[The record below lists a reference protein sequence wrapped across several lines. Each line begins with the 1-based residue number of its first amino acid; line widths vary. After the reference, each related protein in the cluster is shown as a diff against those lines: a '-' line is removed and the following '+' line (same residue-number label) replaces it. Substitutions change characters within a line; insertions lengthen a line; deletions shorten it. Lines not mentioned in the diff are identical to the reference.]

1 MRQSQGQLQMQG
13 DSRVGASTQTR
24 PAAPYRQSAAG
35 DKAARDKLL
44 TSNMRFVIKIASQYL
59 NKGLEYEDL
68 ISEGYLGLMKALD
81 HFDVSKGY
89 HFISYAV
96 WWIRQSIMKAIVDF
110 GRPIRL
116 PVNKDAEL
124 TEIKRACH
132 SVNPNGKK
140 SEEEELEEV
149 ALKLGMTK
157 HHIREMLNIS
167 QEMISLDSP
176 ISGDSDTALVD
187 TVSAG
192 TFTPEDAA
200 IDASLKTEIDKAFVG
215 LDKKSVEVLNMR
227 YGLAELHQLRG
238 RVGRGKFQSY
248 CFLTYSKNITE
259 TGISRLKA
267 LHQSNDG
274 FFIAEEDLKLRGPGE
289 VFGTAQSGYFAL
301 NIADLSRDKEIL
313 KTARYDA
320 LCQLKQRNP

>member
-1 MRQSQGQLQMQG
+1 MTSVSAKDLDVVRIHLNEIKKIPLLTNDEEIQL
-13 DSRVGASTQTR
+13 ATK
-24 PAAPYRQSAAG
+24 AAAG

-132 SVNPNGKK
+132 SVNPHGKK

-227 YGLAELHQLRG
+227 YGLNGQGERTLKE
-238 RVGRGKFQSY
+238 VGEKM
-248 CFLTYSKNITE
+248 N
-259 TGISRLKA
+259 
-267 LHQSNDG
+267 
-274 FFIAEEDLKLRGPGE
+274 
-289 VFGTAQSGYFAL
+289 
-301 NIADLSRDKEIL
+301 LSRERVRQIEKHAIAKIRANKICDISL
-313 KTARYDA
+313 KDYVA
-320 LCQLKQRNP
+320 

>member
-1 MRQSQGQLQMQG
+1 MANVSSKDLDVVRIHLNEIKRIPLLTNDEETQL
-13 DSRVGASTQTR
+13 ATK
-24 PAAPYRQSAAG
+24 AAAG
-35 DKAARDKLL
+35 DKVARDKLL

-132 SVNPNGKK
+132 SINPHGKK

-176 ISGDSDTALVD
+176 IGGDSDTALVD

-200 IDASLKTEIDKAFVG
+200 IDASLKTEIDKALVG

-227 YGLAELHQLRG
+227 YGLNGQGERTLKE
-238 RVGRGKFQSY
+238 VGEKM
-248 CFLTYSKNITE
+248 N
-259 TGISRLKA
+259 
-267 LHQSNDG
+267 
-274 FFIAEEDLKLRGPGE
+274 
-289 VFGTAQSGYFAL
+289 
-301 NIADLSRDKEIL
+301 LSRERVRQIEKHAIAKIRANKICDTSL
-313 KTARYDA
+313 KDYVA
-320 LCQLKQRNP
+320 

>member
-1 MRQSQGQLQMQG
+1 MTSVSAKDLDVVRIHLNEIKKIPLLTNDEEIQL
-13 DSRVGASTQTR
+13 ATR
-24 PAAPYRQSAAG
+24 AAAG

-96 WWIRQSIMKAIVDF
+96 SWIRQSIMKAIVDF

-132 SVNPNGKK
+132 SVNPHGKK

-192 TFTPEDAA
+192 TFTPEDVA

-227 YGLAELHQLRG
+227 YGLNGQGERTLKE
-238 RVGRGKFQSY
+238 VGEKM
-248 CFLTYSKNITE
+248 N
-259 TGISRLKA
+259 
-267 LHQSNDG
+267 
-274 FFIAEEDLKLRGPGE
+274 
-289 VFGTAQSGYFAL
+289 
-301 NIADLSRDKEIL
+301 LSRERVRQIEKHAIAKIRANKICDVSL
-313 KTARYDA
+313 KDYVA
-320 LCQLKQRNP
+320 

>member
-1 MRQSQGQLQMQG
+1 MTSVSAKDLDVVRIHLNEIKKIPLLTNDEETQL
-13 DSRVGASTQTR
+13 ATR
-24 PAAPYRQSAAG
+24 AAAG

-132 SVNPNGKK
+132 SVNPHGKK

-227 YGLAELHQLRG
+227 YGLNGQGERTLKE
-238 RVGRGKFQSY
+238 VGEKM
-248 CFLTYSKNITE
+248 N
-259 TGISRLKA
+259 
-267 LHQSNDG
+267 
-274 FFIAEEDLKLRGPGE
+274 
-289 VFGTAQSGYFAL
+289 
-301 NIADLSRDKEIL
+301 LSRERVRQIEKHAIAKIRANKICDISL
-313 KTARYDA
+313 KDYVA
-320 LCQLKQRNP
+320 

>member
-1 MRQSQGQLQMQG
+1 MTSVSAKDLDVVRIHLNEIKRIPLLTNDEETQL
-13 DSRVGASTQTR
+13 ATK
-24 PAAPYRQSAAG
+24 AAAG

-132 SVNPNGKK
+132 SVNPHGKK

-176 ISGDSDTALVD
+176 IGGDSDTALVD

-200 IDASLKTEIDKAFVG
+200 IDASLKTEIDKALAG

-227 YGLAELHQLRG
+227 YGLNGQGERTLKE
-238 RVGRGKFQSY
+238 VGEKM
-248 CFLTYSKNITE
+248 N
-259 TGISRLKA
+259 
-267 LHQSNDG
+267 
-274 FFIAEEDLKLRGPGE
+274 
-289 VFGTAQSGYFAL
+289 
-301 NIADLSRDKEIL
+301 LSRERVRQIEKHAIAKIRANKICDISL
-313 KTARYDA
+313 KDYVA
-320 LCQLKQRNP
+320 

>member
-1 MRQSQGQLQMQG
+1 MTSVSAKDLDVVRIHLNEIKKIPLLTNDEEIQL
-13 DSRVGASTQTR
+13 ATR
-24 PAAPYRQSAAG
+24 AAAG

-68 ISEGYLGLMKALD
+68 ISEGYIGLMKALD

-132 SVNPNGKK
+132 SVNPHGKK

-227 YGLAELHQLRG
+227 YGLNGQGERTLKE
-238 RVGRGKFQSY
+238 VGEKM
-248 CFLTYSKNITE
+248 N
-259 TGISRLKA
+259 
-267 LHQSNDG
+267 
-274 FFIAEEDLKLRGPGE
+274 
-289 VFGTAQSGYFAL
+289 
-301 NIADLSRDKEIL
+301 LSRERVRQIEKHAIAKIRANKICDISL
-313 KTARYDA
+313 KDYVA
-320 LCQLKQRNP
+320 

>member
-1 MRQSQGQLQMQG
+1 MTSVSAKDLDVVRIHLNEIKKIPLLTNDEETQL
-13 DSRVGASTQTR
+13 ATR
-24 PAAPYRQSAAG
+24 AAAG

-89 HFISYAV
+89 HFIYYSV

-132 SVNPNGKK
+132 SVNPHGKK

-227 YGLAELHQLRG
+227 YGLNGQGERTLKE
-238 RVGRGKFQSY
+238 VGEKM
-248 CFLTYSKNITE
+248 N
-259 TGISRLKA
+259 
-267 LHQSNDG
+267 
-274 FFIAEEDLKLRGPGE
+274 
-289 VFGTAQSGYFAL
+289 
-301 NIADLSRDKEIL
+301 LSRERVRQIEKHAIAKIRANKICDISL
-313 KTARYDA
+313 KDYVA
-320 LCQLKQRNP
+320 

>member
-1 MRQSQGQLQMQG
+1 MTSVSAKDLDVVRIHLNEIKKIPLLTNDEETQL
-13 DSRVGASTQTR
+13 ATR
-24 PAAPYRQSAAG
+24 AAAG

-132 SVNPNGKK
+132 SVNPHGKK

-227 YGLAELHQLRG
+227 YGLNGQGERTLKE
-238 RVGRGKFQSY
+238 VGEKM
-248 CFLTYSKNITE
+248 N
-259 TGISRLKA
+259 
-267 LHQSNDG
+267 
-274 FFIAEEDLKLRGPGE
+274 
-289 VFGTAQSGYFAL
+289 
-301 NIADLSRDKEIL
+301 LSRERVRQIEKHAIEKIRANKICDISL
-313 KTARYDA
+313 KDYVA
-320 LCQLKQRNP
+320 

>member
-1 MRQSQGQLQMQG
+1 MTSVSAKDLDVVRIHLNEIKKIPLLTNDEEIQLAI
-13 DSRVGASTQTR
+13 RA
-24 PAAPYRQSAAG
+24 AAG

-132 SVNPNGKK
+132 SVNPHGKK

-176 ISGDSDTALVD
+176 VGGDSDTALVD

-227 YGLAELHQLRG
+227 YGLNGQGERTLKE
-238 RVGRGKFQSY
+238 VGEKM
-248 CFLTYSKNITE
+248 N
-259 TGISRLKA
+259 
-267 LHQSNDG
+267 
-274 FFIAEEDLKLRGPGE
+274 
-289 VFGTAQSGYFAL
+289 
-301 NIADLSRDKEIL
+301 LSRERVRQIEKHAIAKIRANKICDISL
-313 KTARYDA
+313 KDYVA
-320 LCQLKQRNP
+320 

>member
-1 MRQSQGQLQMQG
+1 MTSVSAKDLDVVRIHLNEIKKIPLLTNDEETQL
-13 DSRVGASTQTR
+13 ATR
-24 PAAPYRQSAAG
+24 AAAG

-132 SVNPNGKK
+132 SVNPHGKK

-200 IDASLKTEIDKAFVG
+200 IDASLKNEIDKAFVG

-227 YGLAELHQLRG
+227 YGLNGQGERTLKE
-238 RVGRGKFQSY
+238 VGEKM
-248 CFLTYSKNITE
+248 N
-259 TGISRLKA
+259 
-267 LHQSNDG
+267 
-274 FFIAEEDLKLRGPGE
+274 
-289 VFGTAQSGYFAL
+289 
-301 NIADLSRDKEIL
+301 LSRERVRQIEKHAIAKIRANKICDVSL
-313 KTARYDA
+313 KDYVA
-320 LCQLKQRNP
+320 

>member
-1 MRQSQGQLQMQG
+1 MTSVSAKDLDVVRIHLNEIKKIPLLTNDEEIQL
-13 DSRVGASTQTR
+13 ATR
-24 PAAPYRQSAAG
+24 AAAG

-132 SVNPNGKK
+132 SVNPHGKK

-227 YGLAELHQLRG
+227 YGLNGQGERTLKE
-238 RVGRGKFQSY
+238 VGEKM
-248 CFLTYSKNITE
+248 N
-259 TGISRLKA
+259 
-267 LHQSNDG
+267 
-274 FFIAEEDLKLRGPGE
+274 
-289 VFGTAQSGYFAL
+289 
-301 NIADLSRDKEIL
+301 LSRERVRQIEKHAIAKIRANKSCDISL
-313 KTARYDA
+313 KDYVA
-320 LCQLKQRNP
+320 

>member
-1 MRQSQGQLQMQG
+1 MTSVSAKDLDVVRIHLNEIKKIPLLTNDEETQL
-13 DSRVGASTQTR
+13 ATR
-24 PAAPYRQSAAG
+24 AAAG

-124 TEIKRACH
+124 TEIKRECH
-132 SVNPNGKK
+132 SVNPHGKK

-215 LDKKSVEVLNMR
+215 LGKKSVEVLNMR
-227 YGLAELHQLRG
+227 YGLNGQGERTLKE
-238 RVGRGKFQSY
+238 VGEKM
-248 CFLTYSKNITE
+248 N
-259 TGISRLKA
+259 
-267 LHQSNDG
+267 
-274 FFIAEEDLKLRGPGE
+274 
-289 VFGTAQSGYFAL
+289 
-301 NIADLSRDKEIL
+301 LSRERVRQIEKHAIAKIRANKICDISL
-313 KTARYDA
+313 KDYVA
-320 LCQLKQRNP
+320 

>member
-1 MRQSQGQLQMQG
+1 MTSVSAKDLDVVRIHLNEIKKIPLLTNDEEIQL
-13 DSRVGASTQTR
+13 ATR
-24 PAAPYRQSAAG
+24 AAAG

-132 SVNPNGKK
+132 SVNPHGKK

-167 QEMISLDSP
+167 QEMISLDAP

-227 YGLAELHQLRG
+227 YGLNGQGERTLKE
-238 RVGRGKFQSY
+238 VGEKM
-248 CFLTYSKNITE
+248 N
-259 TGISRLKA
+259 
-267 LHQSNDG
+267 
-274 FFIAEEDLKLRGPGE
+274 
-289 VFGTAQSGYFAL
+289 
-301 NIADLSRDKEIL
+301 LSRERVRQIEKHAIAKIRANKICDISL
-313 KTARYDA
+313 KDYVA
-320 LCQLKQRNP
+320 

>member
-1 MRQSQGQLQMQG
+1 MSSVSAKDLDVVRIHLNEIKKIPLLTNDEEIQL
-13 DSRVGASTQTR
+13 ATR
-24 PAAPYRQSAAG
+24 AAAG

-68 ISEGYLGLMKALD
+68 ISEGYLGLMKALG

-132 SVNPNGKK
+132 SVNPHGKK

-227 YGLAELHQLRG
+227 YGLNGQGERTLKE
-238 RVGRGKFQSY
+238 VGEKM
-248 CFLTYSKNITE
+248 N
-259 TGISRLKA
+259 
-267 LHQSNDG
+267 
-274 FFIAEEDLKLRGPGE
+274 
-289 VFGTAQSGYFAL
+289 
-301 NIADLSRDKEIL
+301 LSRERVRQIEKHAIAKIRANKICDISL
-313 KTARYDA
+313 KDYVA
-320 LCQLKQRNP
+320 

>member
-1 MRQSQGQLQMQG
+1 MTSVSAKDLDVVRIHLNEIKKIPLLTNDEEIQL
-13 DSRVGASTQTR
+13 ATR
-24 PAAPYRQSAAG
+24 AAAG

-81 HFDVSKGY
+81 HFDVGKGY

-132 SVNPNGKK
+132 SVNPHGKK

-227 YGLAELHQLRG
+227 YGLNGQGERTLKE
-238 RVGRGKFQSY
+238 VGEKM
-248 CFLTYSKNITE
+248 N
-259 TGISRLKA
+259 
-267 LHQSNDG
+267 
-274 FFIAEEDLKLRGPGE
+274 
-289 VFGTAQSGYFAL
+289 
-301 NIADLSRDKEIL
+301 LSRERVRQIEKHAIAKIRANKICDISL
-313 KTARYDA
+313 KDYVA
-320 LCQLKQRNP
+320 

>member
-1 MRQSQGQLQMQG
+1 MTSVSAKDLDVVRIHLNEIKKIPLLTNDEEIQL
-13 DSRVGASTQTR
+13 ATR
-24 PAAPYRQSAAG
+24 AAAG

-96 WWIRQSIMKAIVDF
+96 WWIRQSIMKEIVDF
-110 GRPIRL
+110 GHPIRL

-132 SVNPNGKK
+132 SVNPHGKK

-227 YGLAELHQLRG
+227 YGLNGQGERTLKE
-238 RVGRGKFQSY
+238 VGEKM
-248 CFLTYSKNITE
+248 N
-259 TGISRLKA
+259 
-267 LHQSNDG
+267 
-274 FFIAEEDLKLRGPGE
+274 
-289 VFGTAQSGYFAL
+289 
-301 NIADLSRDKEIL
+301 LSRERVRQIEKHAIAKIRANKICDISL
-313 KTARYDA
+313 KDYVA
-320 LCQLKQRNP
+320 

>member
-1 MRQSQGQLQMQG
+1 MTSVSAKDLDVVRIHLNEIKKIPLLTNDEETQL
-13 DSRVGASTQTR
+13 ATK
-24 PAAPYRQSAAG
+24 AAAG

-132 SVNPNGKK
+132 SVNPHGKK

-227 YGLAELHQLRG
+227 YGLNGQGERTLKE
-238 RVGRGKFQSY
+238 VGEKM
-248 CFLTYSKNITE
+248 N
-259 TGISRLKA
+259 
-267 LHQSNDG
+267 
-274 FFIAEEDLKLRGPGE
+274 
-289 VFGTAQSGYFAL
+289 
-301 NIADLSRDKEIL
+301 LSRERVRQIEKHAIAKIRANKICDISL
-313 KTARYDA
+313 KDYVA
-320 LCQLKQRNP
+320 

>member
-1 MRQSQGQLQMQG
+1 MTSVSAKDLDVVRIHLNEIKKIPLLTNDEEIQL
-13 DSRVGASTQTR
+13 ATR
-24 PAAPYRQSAAG
+24 AAAG

-132 SVNPNGKK
+132 SVNPHGKK

-167 QEMISLDSP
+167 QEMISLDST

-227 YGLAELHQLRG
+227 YGLNGQGERTLKE
-238 RVGRGKFQSY
+238 VGEKM
-248 CFLTYSKNITE
+248 N
-259 TGISRLKA
+259 
-267 LHQSNDG
+267 
-274 FFIAEEDLKLRGPGE
+274 
-289 VFGTAQSGYFAL
+289 
-301 NIADLSRDKEIL
+301 LSRERVRQIEKHAIAKIRANKICDISL
-313 KTARYDA
+313 KDYVA
-320 LCQLKQRNP
+320 

>member
-1 MRQSQGQLQMQG
+1 MTSVSAKDLDVVRIHLNEIKKIPLLTNDEETQL
-13 DSRVGASTQTR
+13 ATR
-24 PAAPYRQSAAG
+24 AAAG
-35 DKAARDKLL
+35 DKAARDKIL

-132 SVNPNGKK
+132 SVNPHGKK

-227 YGLAELHQLRG
+227 YGLNGQGERTLKE
-238 RVGRGKFQSY
+238 VGEKM
-248 CFLTYSKNITE
+248 N
-259 TGISRLKA
+259 
-267 LHQSNDG
+267 
-274 FFIAEEDLKLRGPGE
+274 
-289 VFGTAQSGYFAL
+289 
-301 NIADLSRDKEIL
+301 LSRERVRQIEKHAIAKIRANKICDISL
-313 KTARYDA
+313 KDYVA
-320 LCQLKQRNP
+320 

>member
-1 MRQSQGQLQMQG
+1 MTSVSAKDLDVVRIHLNEIKKIPLLTNDEEIQL
-13 DSRVGASTQTR
+13 ATR
-24 PAAPYRQSAAG
+24 AAAG

-132 SVNPNGKK
+132 SVNPHGKK

-176 ISGDSDTALVD
+176 ISGDSDTVLVD

-227 YGLAELHQLRG
+227 YGLNGQGERTLKE
-238 RVGRGKFQSY
+238 VGEKM
-248 CFLTYSKNITE
+248 N
-259 TGISRLKA
+259 
-267 LHQSNDG
+267 
-274 FFIAEEDLKLRGPGE
+274 
-289 VFGTAQSGYFAL
+289 
-301 NIADLSRDKEIL
+301 LSRERVRQIEKHAIAKIRANKICDISL
-313 KTARYDA
+313 KDYVA
-320 LCQLKQRNP
+320 

>member
-1 MRQSQGQLQMQG
+1 MTSVSAKDLDVVRIHLNEIKKIPLLTNDEEIQL
-13 DSRVGASTQTR
+13 ATR
-24 PAAPYRQSAAG
+24 AAAG

-68 ISEGYLGLMKALD
+68 ISEGYLGLLKALD

-132 SVNPNGKK
+132 SVNPHGKK

-227 YGLAELHQLRG
+227 YGLNGQGERTLKE
-238 RVGRGKFQSY
+238 VGEKM
-248 CFLTYSKNITE
+248 N
-259 TGISRLKA
+259 
-267 LHQSNDG
+267 
-274 FFIAEEDLKLRGPGE
+274 
-289 VFGTAQSGYFAL
+289 
-301 NIADLSRDKEIL
+301 LSRERVRQIEKHAIAKIRANKICDISL
-313 KTARYDA
+313 KDYVA
-320 LCQLKQRNP
+320 

>member
-1 MRQSQGQLQMQG
+1 MTSVSAKDLDVVRIHLNEIKKIPLLTNDEETQL
-13 DSRVGASTQTR
+13 ATR
-24 PAAPYRQSAAG
+24 AAAG

-132 SVNPNGKK
+132 SVNPHGKK

-167 QEMISLDSP
+167 QEMISLDSH

-227 YGLAELHQLRG
+227 YGLNGQGERTLKE
-238 RVGRGKFQSY
+238 VGEKM
-248 CFLTYSKNITE
+248 N
-259 TGISRLKA
+259 
-267 LHQSNDG
+267 
-274 FFIAEEDLKLRGPGE
+274 
-289 VFGTAQSGYFAL
+289 
-301 NIADLSRDKEIL
+301 LSRERVRQIEKHAIAKIRANKICDISL
-313 KTARYDA
+313 KDYVA
-320 LCQLKQRNP
+320 

>member
-1 MRQSQGQLQMQG
+1 MTSVSAKDLDVVRIHLNEIKKIPLLTNDEEIQL
-13 DSRVGASTQTR
+13 ATR
-24 PAAPYRQSAAG
+24 AADG

-132 SVNPNGKK
+132 SVNPHGKK

-227 YGLAELHQLRG
+227 YGLNGQGERTLKE
-238 RVGRGKFQSY
+238 VGEKM
-248 CFLTYSKNITE
+248 N
-259 TGISRLKA
+259 
-267 LHQSNDG
+267 
-274 FFIAEEDLKLRGPGE
+274 
-289 VFGTAQSGYFAL
+289 
-301 NIADLSRDKEIL
+301 LSRERVRQIEKHAIAKIRANKICDISL
-313 KTARYDA
+313 KDYVA
-320 LCQLKQRNP
+320 

>member
-1 MRQSQGQLQMQG
+1 MTSVSAKDLDVVRIHLNEIKKIPLLTNDEEIQL
-13 DSRVGASTQTR
+13 ATR
-24 PAAPYRQSAAG
+24 AAAG

-132 SVNPNGKK
+132 SVNPHGKK

-192 TFTPEDAA
+192 TFMPEDAA

-227 YGLAELHQLRG
+227 YGLNGQGERTLKE
-238 RVGRGKFQSY
+238 VGEKM
-248 CFLTYSKNITE
+248 N
-259 TGISRLKA
+259 
-267 LHQSNDG
+267 
-274 FFIAEEDLKLRGPGE
+274 
-289 VFGTAQSGYFAL
+289 
-301 NIADLSRDKEIL
+301 LSRERVRQIEKHAIAKIRANKICDISL
-313 KTARYDA
+313 KDYVA
-320 LCQLKQRNP
+320 

>member
-1 MRQSQGQLQMQG
+1 MTSVSAKDLDVVRIHLNEIKKIPLLTNDEEIQL
-13 DSRVGASTQTR
+13 ATR
-24 PAAPYRQSAAG
+24 AAAG

-132 SVNPNGKK
+132 SVNPHGKK

-167 QEMISLDSP
+167 QEMISLDYP

-227 YGLAELHQLRG
+227 YGLNGQGERTLKE
-238 RVGRGKFQSY
+238 VGEKM
-248 CFLTYSKNITE
+248 N
-259 TGISRLKA
+259 
-267 LHQSNDG
+267 
-274 FFIAEEDLKLRGPGE
+274 
-289 VFGTAQSGYFAL
+289 
-301 NIADLSRDKEIL
+301 LSRERVRQIEKHAIAKIRANKICDISL
-313 KTARYDA
+313 KDYGA
-320 LCQLKQRNP
+320 

>member
-1 MRQSQGQLQMQG
+1 MTSVSAKDLDVVRIHLNEIKKIPLLTNDEETQL
-13 DSRVGASTQTR
+13 ATR
-24 PAAPYRQSAAG
+24 AAAG

-132 SVNPNGKK
+132 SVNPHGKK

-215 LDKKSVEVLNMR
+215 LDKKSVDVLNMR
-227 YGLAELHQLRG
+227 YGLNGQGERTLKE
-238 RVGRGKFQSY
+238 VGEKM
-248 CFLTYSKNITE
+248 N
-259 TGISRLKA
+259 
-267 LHQSNDG
+267 
-274 FFIAEEDLKLRGPGE
+274 
-289 VFGTAQSGYFAL
+289 
-301 NIADLSRDKEIL
+301 LSRERVRQIEKHAIAKIRANKICDISL
-313 KTARYDA
+313 KDYVA
-320 LCQLKQRNP
+320 

>member
-1 MRQSQGQLQMQG
+1 MTSVSAKDLDVVRIHLNEIKKIPLLTNDEEIQL
-13 DSRVGASTQTR
+13 ATR
-24 PAAPYRQSAAG
+24 AAAG

-132 SVNPNGKK
+132 SVNPHGKK

-200 IDASLKTEIDKAFVG
+200 IDASLKTEIDKAFIG

-227 YGLAELHQLRG
+227 YGLNGQGERTLKE
-238 RVGRGKFQSY
+238 VGEKM
-248 CFLTYSKNITE
+248 N
-259 TGISRLKA
+259 
-267 LHQSNDG
+267 
-274 FFIAEEDLKLRGPGE
+274 
-289 VFGTAQSGYFAL
+289 
-301 NIADLSRDKEIL
+301 LSRERVRQIEKHAIAKIRANKICDISL
-313 KTARYDA
+313 KDYVA
-320 LCQLKQRNP
+320 

>member
-1 MRQSQGQLQMQG
+1 MTSVSAKDLDVVRIHLNEIKKIPLLTNDEEIQL
-13 DSRVGASTQTR
+13 TTR
-24 PAAPYRQSAAG
+24 AAAG

-132 SVNPNGKK
+132 SVNPHGKK

-227 YGLAELHQLRG
+227 YGLNGQGERTLKE
-238 RVGRGKFQSY
+238 VGEKM
-248 CFLTYSKNITE
+248 N
-259 TGISRLKA
+259 
-267 LHQSNDG
+267 
-274 FFIAEEDLKLRGPGE
+274 
-289 VFGTAQSGYFAL
+289 
-301 NIADLSRDKEIL
+301 LSRERVRQIEKHAIAKIRANKICDISL
-313 KTARYDA
+313 KDYVA
-320 LCQLKQRNP
+320 

>member
-1 MRQSQGQLQMQG
+1 MANVSAKDLDVVRIHLNEITKIPLLTNDEETQL
-13 DSRVGASTQTR
+13 ATK
-24 PAAPYRQSAAG
+24 AAAG

-132 SVNPNGKK
+132 SVNPHGKK

-176 ISGDSDTALVD
+176 VGGDSDTALVD

-200 IDASLKTEIDKAFVG
+200 IDASLKTEIDKALAG
-215 LDKKSVEVLNMR
+215 LDKKSIEVLNMR
-227 YGLAELHQLRG
+227 YGLNGQGERTLKE
-238 RVGRGKFQSY
+238 VGEKM
-248 CFLTYSKNITE
+248 N
-259 TGISRLKA
+259 
-267 LHQSNDG
+267 
-274 FFIAEEDLKLRGPGE
+274 
-289 VFGTAQSGYFAL
+289 
-301 NIADLSRDKEIL
+301 LSRERVRQIEKHAIAKIRANKICDISL
-313 KTARYDA
+313 KDYVA
-320 LCQLKQRNP
+320 

>member
-1 MRQSQGQLQMQG
+1 MTSVSAKDLDVVRIHLNEIKKIPLLTNDEEIQL
-13 DSRVGASTQTR
+13 ATR
-24 PAAPYRQSAAG
+24 AAAG

-132 SVNPNGKK
+132 NVNPHGKK

-227 YGLAELHQLRG
+227 YGLNGQGERTLKE
-238 RVGRGKFQSY
+238 VGEKM
-248 CFLTYSKNITE
+248 N
-259 TGISRLKA
+259 
-267 LHQSNDG
+267 
-274 FFIAEEDLKLRGPGE
+274 
-289 VFGTAQSGYFAL
+289 
-301 NIADLSRDKEIL
+301 LSRERVRQIEKHAIAKIRANKICDVSL
-313 KTARYDA
+313 KDYVA
-320 LCQLKQRNP
+320 

>member
-1 MRQSQGQLQMQG
+1 MTSVSAKDLDVVRIHLNEIKKIPLLTNDEEIQL
-13 DSRVGASTQTR
+13 ATR
-24 PAAPYRQSAAG
+24 AAAG

-132 SVNPNGKK
+132 SVNPHGKK

-227 YGLAELHQLRG
+227 YGLNGQGERTLKE
-238 RVGRGKFQSY
+238 VGEKM
-248 CFLTYSKNITE
+248 N
-259 TGISRLKA
+259 
-267 LHQSNDG
+267 
-274 FFIAEEDLKLRGPGE
+274 
-289 VFGTAQSGYFAL
+289 
-301 NIADLSRDKEIL
+301 LSRERVRQIEKHAIAKIRANKICDVSL
-313 KTARYDA
+313 KDYVA
-320 LCQLKQRNP
+320 

>member
-1 MRQSQGQLQMQG
+1 MTSVSAKDLDVVRIHLNEIKKIPLLTNDEEIQL
-13 DSRVGASTQTR
+13 ATR
-24 PAAPYRQSAAG
+24 AAAG

-132 SVNPNGKK
+132 SVNPHGKK

-200 IDASLKTEIDKAFVG
+200 IDASLKTEIDKVFVG

-227 YGLAELHQLRG
+227 YGLNGQGERTLKE
-238 RVGRGKFQSY
+238 VGEKM
-248 CFLTYSKNITE
+248 N
-259 TGISRLKA
+259 
-267 LHQSNDG
+267 
-274 FFIAEEDLKLRGPGE
+274 
-289 VFGTAQSGYFAL
+289 
-301 NIADLSRDKEIL
+301 LSRERVRQIEKHAIAKIRANKICDISL
-313 KTARYDA
+313 KDYVA
-320 LCQLKQRNP
+320 

>member
-1 MRQSQGQLQMQG
+1 MTSVSAKDLDVVRIHLNEIKKIPLLTNDEETQL
-13 DSRVGASTQTR
+13 ATR
-24 PAAPYRQSAAG
+24 AAAG

-132 SVNPNGKK
+132 SVNPHGKK
-140 SEEEELEEV
+140 SEEEGLEEV

-227 YGLAELHQLRG
+227 YGLNGQGERTLKE
-238 RVGRGKFQSY
+238 VGEKM
-248 CFLTYSKNITE
+248 N
-259 TGISRLKA
+259 
-267 LHQSNDG
+267 
-274 FFIAEEDLKLRGPGE
+274 
-289 VFGTAQSGYFAL
+289 
-301 NIADLSRDKEIL
+301 LSRERVRQIEKHAIAKIRANKICDISL
-313 KTARYDA
+313 KDYVA
-320 LCQLKQRNP
+320 

>member
-1 MRQSQGQLQMQG
+1 MTSVSAKDLDVVRIHLNEIKKIPLLTNDEETQL
-13 DSRVGASTQTR
+13 ATR
-24 PAAPYRQSAAG
+24 AAAG

-132 SVNPNGKK
+132 SVNPHGKK

-200 IDASLKTEIDKAFVG
+200 IDASLKTEIDKVFVG

-227 YGLAELHQLRG
+227 YGLNGQGERTLKE
-238 RVGRGKFQSY
+238 VGEKM
-248 CFLTYSKNITE
+248 N
-259 TGISRLKA
+259 
-267 LHQSNDG
+267 
-274 FFIAEEDLKLRGPGE
+274 
-289 VFGTAQSGYFAL
+289 
-301 NIADLSRDKEIL
+301 LSRERVRQIEKHAIAKIRANKICDISL
-313 KTARYDA
+313 KDYVA
-320 LCQLKQRNP
+320 

>member
-1 MRQSQGQLQMQG
+1 MTSVSAKDLDVVRIHLNEIKKIPLLTNDEEIQLAI
-13 DSRVGASTQTR
+13 RA
-24 PAAPYRQSAAG
+24 AAG

-124 TEIKRACH
+124 NEIKRACH
-132 SVNPNGKK
+132 SVNPHGKK

-227 YGLAELHQLRG
+227 YGLNGQGERTLKE
-238 RVGRGKFQSY
+238 VGEKM
-248 CFLTYSKNITE
+248 N
-259 TGISRLKA
+259 
-267 LHQSNDG
+267 
-274 FFIAEEDLKLRGPGE
+274 
-289 VFGTAQSGYFAL
+289 
-301 NIADLSRDKEIL
+301 LSRERVRQIEKHAIAKIRANKICDISL
-313 KTARYDA
+313 KDYVA
-320 LCQLKQRNP
+320 

>member
-1 MRQSQGQLQMQG
+1 MTSVSAKDLDVVRIHLNEIKKIPLLTNDEEIQL
-13 DSRVGASTQTR
+13 ATR
-24 PAAPYRQSAAG
+24 AAAG

-110 GRPIRL
+110 GRRIRL

-132 SVNPNGKK
+132 SVNPHGKK

-227 YGLAELHQLRG
+227 YGLNGQGERTLKE
-238 RVGRGKFQSY
+238 VGEKM
-248 CFLTYSKNITE
+248 N
-259 TGISRLKA
+259 
-267 LHQSNDG
+267 
-274 FFIAEEDLKLRGPGE
+274 
-289 VFGTAQSGYFAL
+289 
-301 NIADLSRDKEIL
+301 LSRERVRQIEKHAIAKIRANKICDISL
-313 KTARYDA
+313 KDYVA
-320 LCQLKQRNP
+320 

>member
-1 MRQSQGQLQMQG
+1 MTSVSAKDLDVVRIHLNEIKRIPLLTNDEETQL
-13 DSRVGASTQTR
+13 ATK
-24 PAAPYRQSAAG
+24 AAAG

-132 SVNPNGKK
+132 SVNPHGKK

-176 ISGDSDTALVD
+176 VGGDSDTALVD

-200 IDASLKTEIDKAFVG
+200 IDASLKTEIDKALVG

-227 YGLAELHQLRG
+227 YGLNGQGERTLKE
-238 RVGRGKFQSY
+238 VGEKM
-248 CFLTYSKNITE
+248 N
-259 TGISRLKA
+259 
-267 LHQSNDG
+267 
-274 FFIAEEDLKLRGPGE
+274 
-289 VFGTAQSGYFAL
+289 
-301 NIADLSRDKEIL
+301 LSRERVRQIEKHAIAKIRANKICDISL
-313 KTARYDA
+313 KDYVA
-320 LCQLKQRNP
+320 